1 LIDMLV
7 LRGLSCA
14 LRKRRLYAIHRETAM
29 RIAPAILAVAA
40 LALSACGA
48 DAPPP
53 PKAAAAQPTQPLP
66 DSNVFSSDVKA
77 LQKAKDVQKTV
88 DEQQKAQEKAIQD
101 AGG

>member
-1 LIDMLV
+1 M
-7 LRGLSCA
+7 
-14 LRKRRLYAIHRETAM
+14 K
-29 RIAPAILAVAA
+29 IATIALAVVA
-40 LALSACGA
+40 LGLSACGA

-53 PKAAAAQPTQPLP
+53 PKAAAAQPAQPLP

-88 DEQQKAQEKAIQD
+88 DEQKKEQDKALQD